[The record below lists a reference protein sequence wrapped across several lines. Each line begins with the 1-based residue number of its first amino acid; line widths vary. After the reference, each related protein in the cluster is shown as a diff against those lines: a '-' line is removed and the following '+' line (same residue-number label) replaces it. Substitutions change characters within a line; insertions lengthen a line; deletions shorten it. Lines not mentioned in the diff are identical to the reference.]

1 MPEVKEPCAGV
12 CAGAEAAD
20 VDDSEAA
27 EGTNVAEP
35 AGLMGAAD
43 LVDDAEEIE
52 DGVGAGARDAASCA
66 EGCAGAGEYRGAETA
81 GRTDLSR
88 FSDSAAVADYA
99 RDALAWAV
107 SAGLLQGRS
116 DGTLDPSG
124 SATRAQTAVILQ
136 RLETLLEKN

>member
-20 VDDSEAA
+20 ADDSETA
-27 EGTNVAEP
+27 EVTDVAEP

-81 GRTDLSR
+81 GI
-88 FSDSAAVADYA
+88 AV
-99 RDALAWAV
+99 V
-107 SAGLLQGRS
+107 
-116 DGTLDPSG
+116 
-124 SATRAQTAVILQ
+124 
-136 RLETLLEKN
+136 